1 MKISVAWLG
10 VIALVA
16 IVVFFSY
23 QIATVAQGQVQ
34 PSQQQQRQQREQMMQ
49 RPSQEPHFLA
59 PEPVVEAPPVAAPVV
74 HKAPTNP
81 VPSVPGQTAED
92 LTMDE
97 PLRATPPAKKYD
109 PPDATDPL
117 NRVAF
122 QDAEFGSNLRHPEQM
137 IEKRPRP
144 TPPSLA
150 SGIASE
156 RSSPGGN
163 NAQGYSTEMV
173 QNGAT
178 YMGSVLAFDG
188 SEEGTAYSLI

>member
-23 QIATVAQGQVQ
+23 QIAMVAQGPKQN
-34 PSQQQQRQQREQMMQ
+34 QQQQMLQLQQIRQPTQ
-49 RPSQEPHFLA
+49 FLA
-59 PEPVVEAPPVAAPVV
+59 PEPVVAVAPVAAPVV

-144 TPPSLA
+144 TPPSLS

-173 QNGAT
+173 QNGAN
-178 YMGSVLAFDG
+178 YMGSILAFDG

>member
-10 VIALVA
+10 VIALIA
-16 IVVFFSY
+16 LVVFFSY
-23 QIATVAQGQVQ
+23 QIATVAQGQGQKQ
-34 PSQQQQRQQREQMMQ
+34 PQSIQMQQMQQQQ
-49 RPSQEPHFLA
+49 PPFLA
-59 PEPVVEAPPVAAPVV
+59 PEPAVAATPVAAPVV

-81 VPSVPGQTAED
+81 VPAVPGQTAED

-144 TPPSLA
+144 TPPSIA
-150 SGIASE
+150 SGLASE

-173 QNGAT
+173 QNGAN

>member
-23 QIATVAQGQVQ
+23 QIATVAQGQGQVL
-34 PSQQQQRQQREQMMQ
+34 QQKQKREQMTQ
-49 RPSQEPHFLA
+49 RPSQEPQFLA
-59 PEPVVEAPPVAAPVV
+59 PEPVVAVAPVAAPVV

-109 PPDATDPL
+109 PPEATDPL

-173 QNGAT
+173 QNGAN
-178 YMGSVLAFDG
+178 YMGSILAFDG

>member
-10 VIALVA
+10 VIALIA

-23 QIATVAQGQVQ
+23 QIATVAQGQGQ
-34 PSQQQQRQQREQMMQ
+34 KQQQQQQQQQPPQIRQ
-49 RPSQEPHFLA
+49 PSPFLA
-59 PEPVVEAPPVAAPVV
+59 PEPTMEATPAAAPVV

-173 QNGAT
+173 QNGAN
-178 YMGSVLAFDG
+178 YMGNVLAFDG